1 MEFFGN
7 SERNKNGID
16 NSGFTF
22 SDVNCFKQCS
32 QFYNRYPYFT
42 HDIKEYRNDVK
53 ECNHY

>member
-1 MEFFGN
+1 MEFFDN
-7 SERNKNGID
+7 SKWNKNGID

-53 ECNHY
+53 ECKHY